1 MKTPPF
7 DKRRNSD
14 IKTVADLKGKKLKDR
29 KDDVTGFRANT
40 WLPSERRSM
49 NDQRAAVEERD
60 RERAVRDGVLDGSRA
75 PKLTGRNRYM
85 KVRADY
91 IDASLSIFS
100 PLLFTDPCLR
110 DCLFLIFHLRLQYF
124 LLIFNICTTH
134 PQIIKIFLVCPIPHI
149 HLTLLLTILILGQAS
164 QRFEH

>member
-1 MKTPPF
+1 M
-7 DKRRNSD
+7 
-14 IKTVADLKGKKLKDR
+14 
-29 KDDVTGFRANT
+29 TGFRANT

-91 IDASLSIFS
+91 VDASLPVFS
-100 PLLFTDPCLR
+100 PLFFTDPCLEG
-110 DCLFLIFHLRLQYF
+110 
-124 LLIFNICTTH
+124 LLVSCFPSSVRISFTDI
-134 PQIIKIFLVCPIPHI
+134 
-149 HLTLLLTILILGQAS
+149 
-164 QRFEH
+164 